1 MKRLLLPL
9 LALVLGG
16 CATVSYSDKG
26 GKTMVDVANTG
37 WYLFNL
43 IPLAS
48 GNPKAPNEADF
59 RLFRQTTTL
68 ENNIRLLDY
77 AATERGASGVK
88 DVSTYTSDE
97 CVFILLLKRHIIH
110 TSAEL
115 VMSDHTRK
123 ASK

>member
-1 MKRLLLPL
+1 MKRAILSL
-9 LALVLGG
+9 LALALCG

-37 WYLFNL
+37 WYLFNI

-48 GNPKAPNEADF
+48 GNPESPNECDF
-59 RLFRQTTTL
+59 RLFQQTTTL
-68 ENNIRLLDY
+68 ENNIRMLDY
-77 AATERGASGVK
+77 AATERNASGVK

-97 CVFILLLKRHIIH
+97 CVFIILLKRHIIH

-115 VMSDHTRK
+115 VITEKD

>member
-1 MKRLLLPL
+1 MKRAILSL
-9 LALVLGG
+9 LALALCG

-37 WYLFNL
+37 WYLFNI

-48 GNPKAPNEADF
+48 GNPESPNECDF
-59 RLFRQTTTL
+59 RLFQQTTTL
-68 ENNIRLLDY
+68 ENNIRMLDY
-77 AATERGASGVK
+77 AATERNASSVK

-97 CVFILLLKRHIIH
+97 CVFIILLKRHIIH

-115 VMSDHTRK
+115 VITEKD